1 MHFLWSLLDYWSIK
15 RLWNRPLMSSGH
27 GLKRPIEALQKLEQ
41 ILICSTLI
49 CYLTG
54 IVRNNPRAITT
65 PAIKVWTETNFN
77 FIHILILI
85 TFTFSDWSEI
95 HVIKLISTI
104 NFWQEDVHHWLTCG
118 TKIIKYSNSWVKESI
133 SMDIYNTLIRNPP
146 WWSNGNQYL
155 INDKKGR

>member
-27 GLKRPIEALQKLEQ
+27 GLYKANRSLANLSKSWNRYWFALL
-41 ILICSTLI
+41 

-54 IVRNNPRAITT
+54 IVRNKPRAITT

-133 SMDIYNTLIRNPP
+133 SMDISYPKSSLMVK
-146 WWSNGNQYL
+146 WKSVL
-155 INDKKGR
+155 DKQ